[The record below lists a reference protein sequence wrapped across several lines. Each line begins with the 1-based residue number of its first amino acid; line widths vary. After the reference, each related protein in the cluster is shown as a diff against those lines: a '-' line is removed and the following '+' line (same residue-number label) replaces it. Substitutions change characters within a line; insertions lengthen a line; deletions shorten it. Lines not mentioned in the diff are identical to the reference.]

1 MVTVYE
7 TMIRYR
13 KVGTRPTVQ
22 LNSPESVYQFMK
34 KRAIRALPLE
44 KFWVIG
50 LDARGNDILV
60 KVIPG
65 WLDQV
70 PVNLREV
77 FQHLILSQS
86 ISFVICHN
94 HPSGNL
100 VPSKEDRTFTRM
112 LSQVAEALKIPL
124 LDHII
129 ISKDHYYSFAESGLL
144 SS

>member
-1 MVTVYE
+1 
-7 TMIRYR
+7 
-13 KVGTRPTVQ
+13 
-22 LNSPESVYQFMK
+22 MK

-112 LSQVAEALKIPL
+112 LSQVAEVLKIPL